1 VPETDGFAEVP
12 VFDGHALL
20 AGNVIEGPAL
30 IERTDTTIF
39 VSQAFVTKVD
49 HHGSCMLTRRQS

>member
-1 VPETDGFAEVP
+1 MPETDGFAEVP
-12 VFDGHALL
+12 VFDGHALA

-39 VSQAFVTKVD
+39 VSRGFVAKVD
-49 HHGSCMLTRRQS
+49 HYGSCMLTRRQS